1 VGAAAPRSRTATDGG
16 PGPASA
22 PHPPLLEFQDVR
34 ISYFPRAGEVTV
46 IPGLSFALNE
56 GEAFGLVGESGCGKS
71 TVALSIMRYLGRTGR
86 VKSGRILFE
95 GRNLAAMGE
104 AELRRLR
111 GRRIAMV
118 YQDPMAS
125 LNPVMTVGRQ
135 LMEVPML
142 HEGISAT
149 AARARALHML
159 AEVDLADPVGVLR
172 RYPHQLSGGQQ
183 QRIVI
188 AMALIA
194 EPALLIMD
202 EPTTGLDV
210 TVEAAVLDLV
220 RALRQRH
227 NSAILYISHN
237 LGTVARVCDR
247 VGVMYGGELVEEGPI
262 RHVFANPRHPYTRGL
277 LDCLPTLGR
286 DKRGARLT
294 PIPGQVGAPGARPS
308 GCGFAARCVHVDPGR
323 CLVAPVA
330 LTDVSADA
338 RHRVRCLRAQELPA
352 WARRPAA
359 MSPLEGKTARPTTLV
374 IDQLR
379 KVYRP
384 RSGWLGSRR
393 GAVRALNEV
402 NLTAAKATTL
412 AIVGESGSGKS
423 TLARVLS
430 GLETATG
437 GQVLLGDVEIGA
449 VPIDR
454 RPGPLRRKLQ
464 MVFQNPDSTLNPSH
478 TVGYSIGRALHRLR
492 HLSRE
497 ATQREVAHLLEVVRL
512 PAELAGR
519 KPHQL
524 SGGQKQRVA
533 IARALAGD
541 PEVVVADEPVS
552 ALDVSVQATIVNLL
566 SELQATREVTLV
578 FISHDLAVVRY
589 LADQVA
595 VMYLGKVVEF
605 GSVEAV
611 FSPPHHPY
619 TEALLSA
626 VPVPDPDDQ
635 RPRILLEGTL
645 PSATAVLRGCPFTT
659 RCPRRVGPICDD
671 IPPPEQRLPGGHRIA
686 CHIPAPELA
695 RLNAAGAPAR
705 AQPVAGPPAPEP
717 ASRSTSRPSDPR

>member
-1 VGAAAPRSRTATDGG
+1 MTEPGRAAASRRPRPATGGG
-16 PGPASA
+16 PGAAPA
-22 PHPPLLEFQDVR
+22 PRPPLLEFQDVR

-46 IPGLSFALNE
+46 IPGLSFALGQ
-56 GEAFGLVGESGCGKS
+56 GEALGLVGESGCGKS

-86 VKSGRILFE
+86 VTSGRILFE
-95 GRNLAAMGE
+95 GQNLATMDE
-104 AELRRLR
+104 AAIRRLR

-142 HEGISAT
+142 HEGIGAT
-149 AARARALHML
+149 AAREHALRML
-159 AEVDLADPVGVLR
+159 EEVNLADPAGVFR

-227 NSAILYISHN
+227 DTAILYISHN

-247 VGVMYGGELVEEGPI
+247 VGVMYGGELVEEGTL

-286 DKRGARLT
+286 DKRGAPLT
-294 PIPGQVGAPGARPS
+294 PIPGQVGSPRERPI
-308 GCGFAARCVHVDPGR
+308 GCGFAGRCVHADPGR
-323 CLVAPVA
+323 CLTAPVA
-330 LTDVSADA
+330 LSDVPGDE
-338 RHRVRCLRAQELPA
+338 RHRVRCVRAGELSP
-352 WARRPAA
+352 WARREAIA
-359 MSPLEGKTARPTTLV
+359 GTRDGTTARPTTLRV
-374 IDQLR
+374 DRLR

-384 RSGWLGSRR
+384 RKGWLGMRR
-393 GAVRALNEV
+393 GSVRALNEV
-402 NLTAAKATTL
+402 DLQATQARTL

-437 GQVLLGDVEIGA
+437 GQVHLGDTEVGA
-449 VPIDR
+449 ISIDR
-454 RPGPLRRKLQ
+454 RSGPLRRKLQ
-464 MVFQNPDSTLNPSH
+464 MIFQNPDSTLNPSH
-478 TVGYSIGRALHRLR
+478 TVGYSIGRALRRLR

-497 ATQREVAHLLEVVRL
+497 TTRLEVAHLLEVVKL

-541 PEVVVADEPVS
+541 PDIMVADEPVS
-552 ALDVSVQATIVNLL
+552 ALDVSVQAAIVNLL
-566 SELQATREVTLV
+566 SELQASRESTLV

-589 LADQVA
+589 LADHVA

-605 GSVEAV
+605 GPVEAV

-626 VPVPDPDDQ
+626 VPVLDPDDQ
-635 RPRILLEGTL
+635 RPRILLEGAL
-645 PSATAVLRGCPFTT
+645 PSATALLRGCPFST
-659 RCPRRVGPICDD
+659 RCPRRVGPVCDD
-671 IPPPEQRLPGGHRIA
+671 SPPPEQRLPDGHRIA
-686 CHIPAPELA
+686 CHIPLEELT
-695 RLNAAGAPAR
+695 RLHHAGL
-705 AQPVAGPPAPEP
+705 PVPP
-717 ASRSTSRPSDPR
+717 